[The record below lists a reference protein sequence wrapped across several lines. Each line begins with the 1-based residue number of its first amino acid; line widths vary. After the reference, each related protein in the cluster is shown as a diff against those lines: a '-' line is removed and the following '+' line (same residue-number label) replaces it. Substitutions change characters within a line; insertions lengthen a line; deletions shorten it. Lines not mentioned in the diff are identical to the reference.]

1 MNTGRKKEE
10 VFHAQESV
18 SAKALWWE
26 RGRFMKGSKRQPW
39 KLAWRTKES
48 EVRHEAAE

>member
-1 MNTGRKKEE
+1 MGTKKEE

-26 RGRFMKGSKRQPW
+26 RGGFMKGSER
-39 KLAWRTKES
+39 
-48 EVRHEAAE
+48 